1 MRFCVVYG
9 IIDLRRILVVIFKT
23 SLDRSS
29 KSSGMSGEQ
38 VQAMMMMMMIN
49 HVRAYRNTTEEQVQA
64 TETGSR
70 PVIQGLYR
78 QTKR

>member
-1 MRFCVVYG
+1 
-9 IIDLRRILVVIFKT
+9 
-23 SLDRSS
+23 
-29 KSSGMSGEQ
+29 MSGEQ
-38 VQAMMMMMMIN
+38 VQAMMMMMLMIN